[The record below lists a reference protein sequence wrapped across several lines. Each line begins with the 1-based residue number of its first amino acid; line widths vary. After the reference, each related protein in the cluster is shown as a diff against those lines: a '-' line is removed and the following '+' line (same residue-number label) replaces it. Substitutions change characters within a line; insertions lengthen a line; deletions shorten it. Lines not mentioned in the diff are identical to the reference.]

1 MNSTGSHFAD
11 KAAAQRAVDMAL
23 PMIEPAMRAPGVC
36 GSGFLVIVVMDP
48 ALQPGDCPFDDAVLV
63 EHCIGDRTK
72 WDADYA
78 AFARGK
84 ARLSWQHRLGS
95 AELQASRAHA
105 LRLGESM
112 LWGSVCLDGIV
123 VGVSGAEAWWD
134 EAFAT
139 AVAANLR
146 AIAKERQAALQ
157 KDRQLWV
164 D

>member
-1 MNSTGSHFAD
+1 MTTTGSYFAD
-11 KAAAQRAVDMAL
+11 RNAAQRAVQMTL
-23 PMIEPAMRAPGVC
+23 PMIEPAMREPGVC

-48 ALQPGDCPFDDAVLV
+48 ALRPGDCPFDEAVLY
-63 EHCIGDRTK
+63 EHTLGDRAK

-84 ARLSWQHRLGS
+84 ARLSWQHRIGS
-95 AELQASRAHA
+95 AELQATRAHV
-105 LRLGESM
+105 LREGESM

-123 VGVSGAEAWWD
+123 VAVSGAESWWD
-134 EAFAT
+134 ESFAT

-146 AIAKERQAALQ
+146 AIAKERHAMLI
-157 KDRQLWV
+157 KDHQLWV